1 MAYEKT
7 AKKGSKIG
15 VLVGILAVIAAGYI
29 GYSAVHTVDAGH
41 RGVLLHWNAVD
52 TSMPPLAEGLH
63 LVSPISD
70 YILLGQTRG
79 WPKLVIY
86 YLTINW
92 LENHAKIVLF
102 SCLMRRYG
110 QTTQLITPDAA
121 RRH

>member
-1 MAYEKT
+1 MP
-7 AKKGSKIG
+7 
-15 VLVGILAVIAAGYI
+15 VGILAVIAARYI
-29 GYSAVHTVDAGH
+29 GYSAVHIVDAGH

-52 TSMPPLAEGLH
+52 TSVPPLAEGLH

-70 YILLGQTRG
+70 YIFLGQTRG

-92 LENHAKIVLF
+92 LENHAKIVLWGYV
-102 SCLMRRYG
+102 MRRYD
-110 QTTQLITPDAA
+110 QTTQLTTPDAA